1 MSTLNVIYLPT
12 IVNFSSDNFR
22 DALKNGLLFI
32 LENEG
37 PYLVHCSYGKDRA
50 GFFSMFL
57 ECLLGYDLSFIC
69 DDYYKSYEN
78 FYGKTDNQDYY
89 DKIIENNVYSSLS
102 MFFGLDSLEGVDL
115 QQCAYSYLLD
125 LGLTAEQIDQLIIV
139 LSE

>member
-1 MSTLNVIYLPT
+1 
-12 IVNFSSDNFR
+12 
-22 DALKNGLLFI
+22 
-32 LENEG
+32 
-37 PYLVHCSYGKDRA
+37 
-50 GFFSMFL
+50 MFL